1 MSLYTEI
8 EASERHV
15 KETESRINSIKDGLT
30 SVERE
35 IILLTLKELA
45 LKDNMKILRKTP
57 VIVLVSEFKRSKED
71 LNRTQTRLG
80 MIRKDKETLEKA
92 KTDALAF
99 LAKSKEKLEE
109 LKASEVSN
117 VLEFKAKS
125 TN

>member
-80 MIRKDKETLEKA
+80 A